1 MGGHGREL
9 IFIATEGVSTN
20 TEAIMVKA
28 NTQANIKR
36 AAKAVSGGSAG
47 TMGTEGQETG
57 SSVPLKPQGILSIC
71 VVCIKL

>member
-1 MGGHGREL
+1 
-9 IFIATEGVSTN
+9 
-20 TEAIMVKA
+20 MVKA